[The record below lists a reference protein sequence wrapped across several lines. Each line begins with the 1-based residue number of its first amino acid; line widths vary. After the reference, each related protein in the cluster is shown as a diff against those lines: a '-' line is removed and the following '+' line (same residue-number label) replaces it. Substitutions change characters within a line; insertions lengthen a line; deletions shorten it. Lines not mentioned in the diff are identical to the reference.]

1 MSSEDS
7 RPLAGLPPADRTLLV
22 TPPLELAIAEV
33 RFATST
39 PGGAMAPDVGLSVL
53 NRLSELGVEFARIE
67 PLQQNRL
74 TLNLQAGIAPTP
86 QVETGTNGW
95 TLASADGSFQAT
107 VLPESVVFQTSKY
120 ERWSVALEPRLRGLY
135 TAVGELVQP
144 VVVNRIGLRYV
155 NRFVDRNASNPL
167 FWRDRLNRNFLGPI
181 SDERLGHLV
190 KSAQQQIELN
200 LGPAQGALLRYGPFV
215 DAGAQGA
222 ISFLLDI
229 DVFDATPIRFDPEE
243 MVTRIEV
250 LNRTAASL
258 FQCVLEP
265 SFLKALQIDEAAA
278 AAKTEAI
285 ETVSAS

>member
-22 TPPLELAIAEV
+22 TPPLELAVAEV
-33 RFATST
+33 RFGTATPS
-39 PGGAMAPDVGLSVL
+39 GAMAPDVGLSIL

-86 QVETGTNGW
+86 QVETGSNGW
-95 TLASADGSFQAT
+95 ILASADGSFQAT
-107 VLPESVVFQTSKY
+107 ILPESVVFQTSKY
-120 ERWSVALEPRLRGLY
+120 ERWSVALEPRLRSLY
-135 TAVGELVQP
+135 TAVGELVEP

-155 NRFVDRNASNPL
+155 NRFVDRKAGNPL
-167 FWRDRLNRNFLGPI
+167 FWRDRINRNFLGPI
-181 SDERLGHLV
+181 SDERVGHLV

-200 LGPAQGALLRYGPFV
+200 LGAAQGALLRYGPFV

-229 DVFDATPIRFDPEE
+229 DVFDGLPYASTLWRF
-243 MVTRIEV
+243 
-250 LNRTAASL
+250 
-258 FQCVLEP
+258 
-265 SFLKALQIDEAAA
+265 
-278 AAKTEAI
+278 
-285 ETVSAS
+285 